1 MCLSC
6 GCGRPHDTHG
16 DSRHITYE
24 DVVAAGQ
31 AADLAPGEAASNVAS
46 TFRQMTDA
54 DDASTTKVRLTA
66 RDLNLLQAI
75 KAYDRQG

>member
-31 AADLAPGEAASNVAS
+31 AANLAPGEAASNVAS
-46 TFRQMTDA
+46 GYREMTELNEPA
-54 DDASTTKVRLTA
+54 EKVKLTA

-75 KAYDRQG
+75 KAYDRQTS